1 MSQSTTIDQII
12 EVPVEKIRVSPFQP
26 RRVFADQ
33 QIDELASSIEEVG
46 IIQPPVAR
54 YLPEEDVYELIS
66 GERRMRA
73 AQKAGMR
80 FIPIILR
87 ENDTQHSAEA
97 ALVENIQR
105 VDLNPIEVA
114 EALRALSQ
122 KFGLNQD
129 ELAHRVG
136 KKRSTVANYLRLLS
150 LPEEIQESLG
160 RGEITT
166 GHAKAILSLET
177 KKEQLKLHKEIL
189 KKGLTVRQTERT
201 SSKSSKKEG
210 GTSSSRK
217 AQNDIHLTE
226 IEKKIEET
234 LGTKVSIQGSAAK
247 GKVVIDYYS
256 LADLE
261 KILQAIGT
269 PQEATTLTEV

>member
-1 MSQSTTIDQII
+1 MSQSTIIDQII
-12 EVPVEKIRVSPFQP
+12 EVPVEKIRVSPYQP

-54 YLPEEDVYELIS
+54 YLPEEDAYELIS

-114 EALRALSQ
+114 EALKALSQ
-122 KFGLNQD
+122 KFNLNQD

-150 LPEEIQESLG
+150 LPSEIQSSLG
-160 RGEITT
+160 QGEITT

-189 KKGLTVRQTERT
+189 KKGLTVRQAERS
-201 SSKSSKKEG
+201 SSKNPKKEG
-210 GTSSSRK
+210 KEATTTPK
-217 AQNDIHLTE
+217 QKDIHLAE
-226 IEKKIEET
+226 IETKIGET
-234 LGTKVSIQGSAAK
+234 LGTKVSISGTSSK

-256 LADLE
+256 LNDLE
-261 KILQAIGT
+261 RILEQIGKET
-269 PQEATTLTEV
+269 AETAGV